1 MTINLTKMSANG
13 QVVIPSEIR
22 KLAKL
27 KPSAQFL
34 VINSGNDIVLKHV
47 TKEEILESIELRKKI
62 ERGKRDIKEGKYT
75 TLKPGMSFEEFDA
88 LMMS

>member
-13 QVVIPSEIR
+13 QVVIPADVR

-34 VINSGNDIVLKHV
+34 VINRGSDIVLKHV
-47 TKEEILESIELRKKI
+47 TKENILVDLDLAERMEKAEEDFKYGRYTKADSKMSTREIDDLL
-62 ERGKRDIKEGKYT
+62 
-75 TLKPGMSFEEFDA
+75 MS
-88 LMMS
+88 

>member
-13 QVVIPSEIR
+13 QVVIPADVR

-34 VINSGNDIVLKHV
+34 VVNKGSDIVLKHV
-47 TKEEILESIELRKKI
+47 TKEDILVDLDLAERIEKAEEDFKLSRYTKANSKMSTKEIDDLL
-62 ERGKRDIKEGKYT
+62 
-75 TLKPGMSFEEFDA
+75 MS
-88 LMMS
+88 